1 MRTPTLTTTPSSMAN
16 TPPPST
22 PSLQH
27 YGATLLRWQEQVD
40 ARIATAAR
48 EREARRATFTGECR
62 ECLDT
67 GPCPHCPRGQAVRA
81 TQERERRAARGD
93 AALRAGGITGRCQAF
108 TLDSYPDQGHPALRH
123 LRAYLD
129 TFDGTRGLILTGPY
143 GTGKTGLLVGAL
155 RALAEGAEGAA
166 IGFRYHTGPDLFDW
180 LRAGYDSHD
189 YAERLERVRRARL
202 LAIDDLGAEKPTE
215 KVQEQVFSIVNHRYE
230 QGLPTWLT
238 TNCGLAALA
247 ARIGERSVWRLA
259 ETCTVIEVGGQNLRV
274 RGAG

>member
-62 ECLDT
+62 ACLDT

-155 RALAEGAEGAA
+155 RALAEGTEGEA

-180 LRAGYDSHD
+180 LRAGYDMHD

-259 ETCTVIEVGGQNLRV
+259 ETCTVITVGGQNLRV

>member
-1 MRTPTLTTTPSSMAN
+1 
-16 TPPPST
+16 
-22 PSLQH
+22 
-27 YGATLLRWQEQVD
+27 VD

-48 EREARRATFTGECR
+48 EREAQRATFTGECHA
-62 ECLDT
+62 CLDA
-67 GPCPHCPRGQAVRA
+67 GPCPHCLRGQAVLA

-93 AALRAGGITGRCQAF
+93 AALRACGIAHRCQAF
-108 TLDSYPDQGHPALRH
+108 TLDSYPDQEHPALLQ

-129 TFDGTRGLILTGPY
+129 MYNGTRGLILMGPY

-155 RALAEGAEGAA
+155 RSLAEGGAT
-166 IGFRYHTGPDLFDW
+166 GFRYSTGPDLFDW
-180 LRAGYDSHD
+180 LRAGYDTHD

-215 KVQEQVFSIVNHRYE
+215 KVQEQIFSIVNHRYE
-230 QGLPTWLT
+230 HALPTWIT
-238 TNCGLAALA
+238 TNCGLAALE

-259 ETCTVIEVGGQNLRV
+259 ETCAVIAVGGENLRT